1 MADLP
6 PSALTG
12 VFHRPFAEQV
22 AFFRAKLGKL
32 VPTKFWDDLQKAE
45 HDRAFMVAG
54 AAKADLLQDLA
65 TAVDK
70 AIAEGTSIEAFRKD
84 FFDIV
89 ARHGWTNYT
98 GSGTAAGRAWRTRV
112 IYTTNAQTSYSA
124 GRLAQLRA
132 GNFKLWVYKHSD
144 GEMYPRPVH
153 ESWDGLVLPPDH
165 PFWKQ
170 HYPPSGWGCR
180 CYVLGARG
188 DVSARAMGGDPTKQL
203 PEGWEQIDPKT
214 GEQRGIDK
222 GWGYMPG
229 DTVSD
234 VVNEMAAK
242 TQQWDYTLAKAYMQ
256 DVPADTRDALA
267 TAYRDLPSTAD
278 DTRRYVQRV
287 LSPDTTADVPPYRT
301 LGLAT
306 EKQAKEINAL
316 MPTARKA
323 DVSGFDFAFNKDN
336 VRHIYKEHGDVAAE
350 AAQHQSAVTP
360 DDFAKLP
367 ALLNSPTAVMAYSG
381 IARESGTPTVRIS
394 DRIDG
399 QAYVTVWSVLRGRR
413 MLSLLSFFKGAIKP

>member
-6 PSALTG
+6 PSAFTG

-22 AFFRAKLGKL
+22 AFFRAKLGNL
-32 VPTKFWDDLQKAE
+32 VPTQFWDDLKKAE

-54 AAKADLLQDLA
+54 AAKADLLQDMA
-65 TAVDK
+65 AAVNK
-70 AIAEGTSIEAFRKD
+70 FITEGSSIEAFRKD

-89 ARHGWTNYT
+89 QRRGWTNYT
-98 GSGTAAGRAWRTRV
+98 GSGTAGGRAWRTRV

-132 GNFKLWVYKHSD
+132 GNFALWVYRHSD

-188 DVSARAMGGDPTKQL
+188 RTSAIAMGGSPDKQL
-203 PEGWEQIDPKT
+203 PDGWEHIDPKT
-214 GEQRGIDK
+214 GEPVGIDE

-234 VVNEMAAK
+234 VVNDMAAK

-256 DVPADTRDALA
+256 SVPTDARDALSV
-267 TAYRDLPSTAD
+267 AYRNLPSTAD

-287 LSPDTTADVPPYRT
+287 LSPTTASDIPPYRT

-306 EKQAKEINAL
+306 SKQVTKIGEL
-316 MPTARKA
+316 LPGKVDT
-323 DVSGFDFAFNKDN
+323 SGFDFALAAGD
-336 VRHIYKEHGDVAAE
+336 VRHIEGAHGAGNEAGPGQEAVSAA
-350 AAQHQSAVTP
+350 
-360 DDFAKLP
+360 DFGLLP
-367 ALLNSPTAVMAYSG
+367 AILNDASAKWVYAGRAKRTDHPILSIV
-381 IARESGTPTVRIS
+381 ARIG
-394 DRIDG
+394 G
-399 QAYVTVWSVLRGRR
+399 QAFTARWEVLAGRR
-413 MLSLLSFFKGAIKP
+413 MLALKTFFKSKKP

>member
-6 PSALTG
+6 PSAFTG

-32 VPTKFWDDLQKAE
+32 VPTQFWDDLKKAE

-65 TAVDK
+65 ELVDK
-70 AIAEGTSIEAFRKD
+70 SISQGIGLDAFRKD
-84 FFDIV
+84 FFAIV
-89 ARHGWTNYT
+89 EKHGWTNYT
-98 GSGTAAGRAWRTRV
+98 GSGTAGGRAWRTRV
-112 IYTTNAQTSYSA
+112 IYETNAQTSYSA

-132 GNFKLWVYKHSD
+132 GNFSLWVYRHSD

-188 DVSARAMGGDPTKQL
+188 RASAIAMGGKPDKKL
-203 PEGWEQIDPKT
+203 PDGWDAVDPKT
-214 GEQRGIDK
+214 GEPVGIDE

-229 DTVSD
+229 DTISD
-234 VVNEMAAK
+234 VVNDMAAK

-256 DVPADTRDALA
+256 GVPADTRDALA
-267 TAYRDLPSTAD
+267 TSYRELPSTAD

-287 LSPDTTADVPPYRT
+287 LSDTTTADVAPYRT

-306 EKQAKEINAL
+306 TKQVEKIGKL
-316 MPTARKA
+316 VPGKL
-323 DVSGFDFAFNKDN
+323 DVSGFDFALSADD
-336 VRHIYKEHGDVAAE
+336 VRHIESGHGAGNEIEPGQEAVSAA
-350 AAQHQSAVTP
+350 
-360 DDFAKLP
+360 DFALLP
-367 ALLNSPTAVMAYSG
+367 AIINDASAKWVYAGPAKRTRHPLLSIV
-381 IARESGTPTVRIS
+381 ARIG
-394 DRIDG
+394 G
-399 QAYVTVWSVLRGRR
+399 QAFTARWEVLGGRH
-413 MLSLLSFFKGAIKP
+413 MLALKTFFKAKKL

>member
-6 PSALTG
+6 PSAFTG

-32 VPTKFWDDLQKAE
+32 VPTQFWDDIQKAE

-54 AAKADLLQDLA
+54 AAKADLLQGLA
-65 TAVDK
+65 AAVDK
-70 AIAEGTSIEAFRKD
+70 FISQGTSIEAFRKD
-84 FFDIV
+84 FFAI
-89 ARHGWTNYT
+89 AEKHGWTNYT
-98 GSGTAAGRAWRTRV
+98 GSGSAGGRAWRTRV

-144 GEMYPRPVH
+144 GELHPRPVH

-188 DVSARAMGGDPTKQL
+188 EVSARAMGGDPGKQL
-203 PEGWEQIDPKT
+203 PTGWETIDPKT
-214 GEQRGIDK
+214 GEQLGIDK

-234 VVNEMAAK
+234 AVAETAAK
-242 TQQWDYTLAKAYMQ
+242 IRDWNYDLAKAYM
-256 DVPADTRDALA
+256 DTIPADTRDALA
-267 TAYRDLPSTAD
+267 TSYRNLPSTAD
-278 DTRRYVQRV
+278 DARRYVRRV
-287 LSPDTTADVPPYRT
+287 LSTDTTANIEPAHT
-301 LGLAT
+301 LGLT
-306 EKQAKEINAL
+306 TSRQAQRIDAL
-316 MPTARKA
+316 HRGL
-323 DVSGFDFAFNKDN
+323 DVSGYDFAL
-336 VRHIYKEHGDVAAE
+336 
-350 AAQHQSAVTP
+350 TP
-360 DDFAKLP
+360 DGVRAALSDVPSSLAPEDFETVP
-367 ALLNSPTAVMAYSG
+367 AILNAPDAAPTYVGTTRGGSPLVRITGTVGG
-381 IARESGTPTVRIS
+381 IRYVTLWRVREGPRTLALEGLSRAHPSSPGTP
-394 DRIDG
+394 
-399 QAYVTVWSVLRGRR
+399 
-413 MLSLLSFFKGAIKP
+413 P

>member
-1 MADLP
+1 MADLS
-6 PSALTG
+6 PSAFTG

-32 VPTKFWDDLQKAE
+32 VPTQFWDDLQKAE

-65 TAVDK
+65 AAVDK
-70 AIAEGTSIEAFRKD
+70 FIAQGTSIESFRKD
-84 FFDIV
+84 FFAI
-89 ARHGWTNYT
+89 AEKHGWTNYT

-112 IYTTNAQTSYSA
+112 IYTTNAQASYSA

-132 GNFKLWVYKHSD
+132 GNFKWWVYKHSD
-144 GEMYPRPVH
+144 GEMHPRPIH

-188 DVSARAMGGDPTKQL
+188 DVSARAMGGDPGKQL
-203 PEGWEQIDPKT
+203 PEGWDAIDSST
-214 GEQRGIDK
+214 GEPLGIDK
-222 GWGYMPG
+222 GWGYAPG

-234 VVNEMAAK
+234 AVTETAAK
-242 TQQWDYTLAKAYMQ
+242 IQAWDYDIAKAFM
-256 DVPADTRDALA
+256 DSVPADTRDALA
-267 TAYRDLPSTAD
+267 TSYRNLPSTAD

-287 LSPDTTADVPPYRT
+287 LSPTTSAEVQPAQT

-306 EKQAKEINAL
+306 SQQAKAIGAVSRGID
-316 MPTARKA
+316 AR
-323 DVSGFDFAFNKDN
+323 GFDFALTPDS
-336 VRHIYKEHGDVAAE
+336 VRQVAATGTLASE
-350 AAQHQSAVTP
+350 DFELLPEILNATDATITSGGATP
-360 DDFAKLP
+360 GSE
-367 ALLNSPTAVMAYSG
+367 SPL
-381 IARESGTPTVRIS
+381 VRI
-394 DRIDG
+394 RAVIKG
-399 QAYVTVWSVLRGRR
+399 QAYLTFWRILADRGMLVLQR
-413 MLSLLSFFKGAIKP
+413 FTKGGSSP

>member
-1 MADLP
+1 MTDLP
-6 PSALTG
+6 PSAFTG

-22 AFFRAKLGKL
+22 AFFRAKLGNL
-32 VPTKFWDDLQKAE
+32 VPTTFWTDLEKSA
-45 HDRAFMVAG
+45 HDTGFMVAG

-70 AIAEGTSIEAFRKD
+70 AIAEGTSIEAFRKN

-89 ARHGWTNYT
+89 KRHGWTNYT

-132 GNFKLWVYKHSD
+132 GNFKLWVYRHSD

-188 DVSARAMGGDPTKQL
+188 DVSARAMGGDPGKQL
-203 PEGWEQIDPKT
+203 PEGWDQIDPKT
-214 GEQRGIDK
+214 GEQRGIDQ

-234 VVNEMAAK
+234 AVNETAAK
-242 TQQWDYTLAKAYMQ
+242 IQRWDYTVAKSYMQ
-256 DVPADTRDALA
+256 SVPADTRDALA

-287 LSPDTTADVPPYRT
+287 LSTETTADVPPYRT
-301 LGLAT
+301 LGLT
-306 EKQAKEINAL
+306 TSKQVKAINAL
-316 MPTARKA
+316 VPKV
-323 DVSGFDFAFNKDN
+323 DVSGYDFALDK
-336 VRHIYKEHGDVAAE
+336 VGIQHAIKRHGDVIDAA
-350 AAQHQSAVTP
+350 
-360 DDFAKLP
+360 DFAMLP
-367 ALLNSPTAVMAYSG
+367 EILNSSDATVTRAQGGMESMQIPGVVMTARIEGRWFRAVWD
-381 IARESGTPTVRIS
+381 IRARRKML
-394 DRIDG
+394 
-399 QAYVTVWSVLRGRR
+399 VLH
-413 MLSLLSFFKGAIKP
+413 SFTAASKKP

>member
-6 PSALTG
+6 PSAFTG

-32 VPTKFWDDLQKAE
+32 VPTQFWDDLQKAE

-65 TAVDK
+65 VAVDK
-70 AIAEGTSIEAFRKD
+70 VISEGIGIDAFRKD
-84 FFDIV
+84 FFDIA

-98 GSGTAAGRAWRTRV
+98 GSGTAAGRAWRTRI

-132 GNFKLWVYKHSD
+132 ANFKLWVYKHSD

-188 DVSARAMGGDPTKQL
+188 DVSARAMGGDPSKQL
-203 PEGWEQIDPKT
+203 PEGWDKVDPKT
-214 GEQRGIDK
+214 GEPRGIDK

-234 VVNEMAAK
+234 AVTETASKIRDWNY
-242 TQQWDYTLAKAYMQ
+242 DLAKAYME
-256 DVPADTRDALA
+256 DVPTDTRDALA
-267 TAYRDLPSTAD
+267 TAYRKLPSTAD

-287 LSPDTTADVPPYRT
+287 LNPATLAHIEPQRT
-301 LGLAT
+301 LGLVPRSGAT
-306 EKQAKEINAL
+306 KLETIAGVNL
-316 MPTARKA
+316 
-323 DVSGFDFAFNKDN
+323 DGFDYSISGTA
-336 VRHIYKEHGDVAAE
+336 VRAIVSNAAE
-350 AAQHQSAVTP
+350 AVPAPA
-360 DDFAKLP
+360 DFELLP
-367 ALLNSPTAVMAYSG
+367 KLLNAN
-381 IARESGTPTVRIS
+381 PTVTRAGVDS
-394 DRIDG
+394 NGNKLVRLAALVEDKRLAATFAVRPQQQTLALQD
-399 QAYVTVWSVLRGRR
+399 YTVQ
-413 MLSLLSFFKGAIKP
+413 P

>member
-6 PSALTG
+6 PSAFTG

-32 VPTKFWDDLQKAE
+32 VPTQFWTDLEKAA
-45 HDRAFMVAG
+45 HDTGFMVAG

-132 GNFKLWVYKHSD
+132 GNFKLWVYRHSD

-153 ESWDGLVLPPDH
+153 ESWDGLVLPPYH

-234 VVNEMAAK
+234 AVNDMVAK

-256 DVPADTRDALA
+256 DVAADTRDALA

-287 LSPDTTADVPPYRT
+287 LSDTTTADVPPYRT

-306 EKQAKEINAL
+306 SKQV
-316 MPTARKA
+316 ARIG
-323 DVSGFDFAFNKDN
+323 DMLPDHVNVSGFDFALAAND
-336 VRHIYKEHGDVAAE
+336 VRHTMSGHGLAAE
-350 AAQHQSAVTP
+350 MEPGQEPVSAA
-360 DDFAKLP
+360 DFALLP
-367 ALLNSPTAVMAYSG
+367 AILNDADAKWVYAGRAKRTGHPVLSIVAR
-381 IARESGTPTVRIS
+381 IA
-394 DRIDG
+394 G
-399 QAYVTVWSVLRGRR
+399 QAFTARWEVLTGRR
-413 MLSLLSFFKGAIKP
+413 MLALKTFFKGTKP